1 MFVHPLARADE
12 HLIQDFMLTKVA
24 ILLARRADSAEWQF
38 ELDAMDEQSEGGAS
52 DEHAFLFVYT
62 AARYYVAVT
71 RADAAALFSV
81 DTADAASP
89 AFFGAFT
96 AAVAA
101 NDTVSAR
108 ALWSAAP
115 FSAEHTVATPAIHRI
130 AFTFLDR
137 LAVSE
142 PDFVASTVA
151 DFLPDPYVSAPSVP
165 EQSVP
170 EQPVG

>member
-12 HLIQDFMLTKVA
+12 HLIQDFMLTKIA
-24 ILLARRADSAEWQF
+24 LLLARGADSAEWLF
-38 ELDAMDEQSEGGAS
+38 ELEAMDEHSEGGAS

-62 AARYYVAVT
+62 AARYFVAVT
-71 RADAAALFSV
+71 RADSTAFSPL
-81 DTADAASP
+81 DATVGASP
-89 AFFGAFT
+89 AYFGEFT

-101 NDTVSAR
+101 NDTVQAR
-108 ALWSAAP
+108 ALWVAEP
-115 FSAEHTVATPAIHRI
+115 FGANETGAEHTLSTPVIRRI

-151 DFLPDPYVSAPSVP
+151 DFLPDPYISA
-165 EQSVP
+165 QSV
-170 EQPVG
+170 G